1 MSLAGKRCLPC
12 EGGVAALTE
21 PEARRL
27 HAEIPDWTLG
37 DQRLR
42 RRFVFADFSAAMAF
56 VVRMAMLAE
65 SEGHHPDFA
74 VHYRQVDVELW
85 THAVGGLS
93 ENDFILAAKI
103 DELQS

>member
-1 MSLAGKRCLPC
+1 VSLASKRCLPC
-12 EGGVAALTE
+12 EGGVPALSE
-21 PEARRL
+21 AEARRL
-27 HAEIPDWTLG
+27 HAETPAWTLA

-42 RRFVFADFSAAMAF
+42 RRFVFADFSAAMGF
-56 VVRMAMLAE
+56 IVRIALLAE
-65 SEGHHPDFA
+65 SEGHHPDFT

-103 DELQS
+103 DLLVS

>member
-1 MSLAGKRCLPC
+1 VSLASKRCLPC
-12 EGGVAALTE
+12 EGGVPALTDDQ
-21 PEARRL
+21 ARRL
-27 HAEIPDWTLG
+27 HAEVPAWALA

-42 RRFVFADFSAAMAF
+42 RRFVFADFSTAMGF
-56 VVRMAMLAE
+56 LVRMALLAE

-103 DELQS
+103 DQLEA